1 MASLTILPE
10 ANQSASQ
17 DLLQRLPSSNQLIT
31 ESRKNRVIIT
41 KWLASRDAL
50 NYASVMLNLLRTG
63 PLNPGGVLQELA
75 QAKQIWEEKGTS
87 TFYAFEAQLQWLEL
101 TYTLREPREV
111 LSFRDKN
118 KFLMPL
124 LIEARFKISRAY
136 YAAFCKARNH
146 LRDKENRTLSEG
158 PEAHAEVQDKFI
170 LSSDRRRREIGENL
184 NRLRTFRNRAD
195 YRDIFSGLTNTTI
208 TSIELADDVISD
220 ISRL

>member
-63 PLNPGGVLQELA
+63 QLNPGRILQELA

-87 TFYAFEAQLQWLEL
+87 MFYAFEAQLKWLEL
-101 TYTLREPREV
+101 TYTLKKRREV
-111 LSFRDKN
+111 
-118 KFLMPL
+118 
-124 LIEARFKISRAY
+124 
-136 YAAFCKARNH
+136 
-146 LRDKENRTLSEG
+146 
-158 PEAHAEVQDKFI
+158 
-170 LSSDRRRREIGENL
+170 SS
-184 NRLRTFRNRAD
+184 
-195 YRDIFSGLTNTTI
+195 SH
-208 TSIELADDVISD
+208 
-220 ISRL
+220 

>member
-17 DLLQRLPSSNQLIT
+17 DLLQRLPSPNQLIT

-41 KWLASRDAL
+41 RWLASRDAL

-101 TYTLREPREV
+101 TYTLREPKEV
-111 LSFRDKN
+111 LSFLEKN
-118 KFLMPL
+118 KVLMPL
-124 LIEARFKISRAY
+124 LIEARFKI
-136 YAAFCKARNH
+136 RNH
-146 LRDKENRTLSEG
+146 FPNSRVFLEVDANPEDINDRQLVAFIATNLSPHEALRELKQFDEDWWLD
-158 PEAHAEVQDKFI
+158 A
-170 LSSDRRRREIGENL
+170 LDRANGKLCINVEFE
-184 NRLRTFRNRAD
+184 
-195 YRDIFSGLTNTTI
+195 
-208 TSIELADDVISD
+208 
-220 ISRL
+220 